1 MRVIGVGNASAPALA
16 AASVPVAERGNA
28 PDAGVAEVRA
38 VAASRALDDAD
49 RNALASKPAPD
60 REEDTATHW
69 PAPTV
74 HGLIGHR
81 LLFEVQRQAQEYVM
95 QGESM
100 PGAGARASLAD
111 RASDAVIAYQ
121 SARDLSAM
129 VLTPDQG
136 GLRQPF
142 RV

>member
-1 MRVIGVGNASAPALA
+1 MRVIGSGNASAPAVT

-28 PDAGVAEVRA
+28 PDAGVAAVRA
-38 VAASRALDDAD
+38 VAAPRNLDDAD
-49 RNALASKPAPD
+49 RNALASKPLPD

-81 LLFEVQRQAQEYVM
+81 LLFEVQRQAQEYALS
-95 QGESM
+95 GESM
-100 PGAGARASLAD
+100 SGSGAGASLAD

-121 SARDLSAM
+121 STKDLSAM
-129 VLTPDQG
+129 VLTPERG

>member
-1 MRVIGVGNASAPALA
+1 MRVIGVGNTSAPALA

-28 PDAGVAEVRA
+28 PDAR
-38 VAASRALDDAD
+38 VAAVPPIEASRKLDDAE
-49 RNALASKPAPD
+49 RKALASKPAPD
-60 REEDTATHW
+60 RDEETATHW
-69 PAPTV
+69 PAPTL
-74 HGLIGHR
+74 HGLVGHR

-95 QGESM
+95 PGEGM
-100 PGAGARASLAD
+100 PGDGQRASLAD

-121 SARDLSAM
+121 SARDLSTM
-129 VLTPDQG
+129 VLTLEQG

>member
-1 MRVIGVGNASAPALA
+1 MRVTGVGNASAPAVT

-28 PDAGVAEVRA
+28 PDAGVAAVRA
-38 VAASRALDDAD
+38 VAASRNLDDAD

-60 REEDTATHW
+60 REEETATHW

-81 LLFEVQRQAQEYVM
+81 LLFEVQRQAQEYAM
-95 QGESM
+95 PGESM
-100 PGAGARASLAD
+100 PGSGARASLAD

-121 SARDLSAM
+121 SAKDLSAM
-129 VLTPDQG
+129 VLTPERG

>member
-28 PDAGVAEVRA
+28 PDAGVAAVRA
-38 VAASRALDDAD
+38 VAASRNLDDAD

-60 REEDTATHW
+60 RKEDTATHW

-81 LLFEVQRQAQEYVM
+81 LLFEVQRQAQEYAM
-95 QGESM
+95 PGESLSGS
-100 PGAGARASLAD
+100 GAQASLAD

-129 VLTPDQG
+129 VLTPERG